1 MLKQLIEAVVGAL
14 VNFRQR
20 LHGALVY
27 RADALFNL
35 LDSLSGN
42 TTAQSVVELSRNAP
56 FTRQYSSLHDGV
68 DNLQLRGAKAEMAPA
83 ATATAPLDW
92 VGLIADELPRPAERP
107 FWLLGLD
114 TTPAVR
120 PFAETLMDRG
130 VVYYPNPAPGNK
142 PIGVGHC
149 YSVLALL
156 PERGPREAPWVVPLR
171 CERVPTAKK
180 AREVAVE
187 QMVGVLTHPQLPLAH
202 ELSVEV
208 VDSHYSHAGY
218 LSPVGGYEHHVVIA
232 RLGAKRTLYRAPPPG
247 INAGP
252 GHPRWYGEP
261 VKLSQAETLGPPDD
275 TAKLDWYSRSGRR
288 WRVQMH
294 RWHDLRMRGKHD
306 ALMQD
311 RPFDLIRATVTDAQ
325 GKPRFQRP
333 LWLLVLGS
341 RRREISLVQAY
352 QAYCQRYDLEHFFR
366 FGKTKLLLDRYQT
379 PCVEHEEHWWQLVC
393 LAYIQLWLAAPLAV
407 WLPRPWERYAVTEA
421 TRAVPGPGTVQRQ
434 FERIIRQIGTP
445 AQLPKRRGNSPGRAL
460 GHSAGRR
467 PRQPVVFKRQS
478 RPTKAA

>member
-1 MLKQLIEAVVGAL
+1 MLKQLTEAVVGTL

-20 LHGALVY
+20 LYDALVY

-42 TTAQSVVELSRNAP
+42 TTAQSVVELSLNAP
-56 FTRQYSSLHDGV
+56 FIRQYSSLHDGV
-68 DNLQLRGAKAEMAPA
+68 DNLQLRGANAETAPA
-83 ATATAPLDW
+83 ATAALPMDW
-92 VGLIADELPRPAERP
+92 VRLVAEALPPPAERP

-120 PFAETLMDRG
+120 PFAETLVDRG

-142 PIGVGHC
+142 PIGVGHR

-156 PERGPREAPWVVPLR
+156 PERGPREAPWIVPLR
-171 CERVPTAKK
+171 CERVPTTKK
-180 AREVAVE
+180 AREVAVAQVVE
-187 QMVGVLTHPQLPLAH
+187 VLTHPLLRLSQ

-208 VDSHYSHAGY
+208 VDSHYSQAGY
-218 LSPVGGYEHHVVIA
+218 LSPVGGYEQHVVIA
-232 RLGAKRTLYRAPPPG
+232 RLPANRTLYRSPPPG
-247 INAGP
+247 VPSGP
-252 GHPRWYGEP
+252 GHPVWYGEP
-261 VKLSQAETLGPPDD
+261 ANLSRAATLGPPGD
-275 TAKLDWYSRSGRR
+275 TAELDWYSRPGRR
-288 WRVQMH
+288 WRVQLH
-294 RWHDLRMRGKHD
+294 GWHGLRMSGKRD
-306 ALMQD
+306 APMQD
-311 RPFDLIRATVTDAQ
+311 RPFDLIRATVTAAP

-341 RRREISLVQAY
+341 RRRELSLVQVY

-379 PCVEHEEHWWQLVC
+379 PCVEHEEHWWQWVC

-407 WLPRPWERYAVTEA
+407 WLPRPWERYAA
-421 TRAVPGPGTVQRQ
+421 TTSARAVPGPGQVQRQ

-445 AQLPKRRGNSPGRAL
+445 AQLPKRRGNSPGRAPGQCPGL
-460 GHSAGRR
+460 R
-467 PRQPVVFKRQS
+467 PRQPVVFKRKS
-478 RPTKAA
+478 SFKKAA

>member
-1 MLKQLIEAVVGAL
+1 M
-14 VNFRQR
+14 
-20 LHGALVY
+20 VY

-42 TTAQSVVELSRNAP
+42 TTAQSVVELSLNAP
-56 FTRQYSSLHDGV
+56 FSRQYSSLHDGV
-68 DNLQLRGAKAEMAPA
+68 DNLQLRGSSKETAPA
-83 ATATAPLDW
+83 ATSAAPLDW
-92 VGLIADELPRPAERP
+92 VGLIADDLPRPAERP

-120 PFAETLMDRG
+120 PFAETWVDRG

-156 PERGPREAPWVVPLR
+156 PERGPQEAPWVVPLR

-180 AREVAVE
+180 ARAVAVE
-187 QMVGVLTHPQLPLAH
+187 QVVGILTHPRLRLAQ

-218 LSPVGGYEHHVVIA
+218 LSPVGGYDQHVVIA
-232 RLGAKRTLYRAPPPG
+232 RLPANRTLYRPPPPCTTS
-247 INAGP
+247 GP
-252 GHPRWYGEP
+252 GHPLWYGEP
-261 VKLSQAETLGPPDD
+261 AKLSQAETLGLPDD
-275 TAKLDWYSRSGRR
+275 TAELDGYSRPGRR
-288 WRVQMH
+288 WRVQLH

-306 ALMQD
+306 APMQE
-311 RPFDLIRATVTDAQ
+311 RSFDLIRATVTDTQ
-325 GKPRFQRP
+325 GKPRCQRP

-341 RRREISLVQAY
+341 RRRELSLVQAY
-352 QAYCQRYDLEHFFR
+352 QAYGQRYDLEHFFR

-421 TRAVPGPGTVQRQ
+421 ARAVPGPGPVQRQ
-434 FERIIRQIGTP
+434 FERIIRQLGTP
-445 AQLPKRRGNSPGRAL
+445 ARLPKRRGNSPGRAP
-460 GHSAGRR
+460 GHCPGRR
-467 PRQPVVFKRQS
+467 PRQLVVFKRRS
-478 RPTKAA
+478 RPKKAA

>member
-1 MLKQLIEAVVGAL
+1 LYDS
-14 VNFRQR
+14 F
-20 LHGALVY
+20 VY

-42 TTAQSVVELSRNAP
+42 TRAQSVVELSLNAP

-68 DNLQLRGAKAEMAPA
+68 DNLRLTGSRAEMAPA
-83 ATATAPLDW
+83 ATGTLAMDW
-92 VGLIADELPRPAERP
+92 VGLIADALPRPAERP

-120 PFAETLMDRG
+120 PFAETLVDRG

-142 PIGVGHC
+142 PIGVGHR

-156 PERGPREAPWVVPLR
+156 PERALREAPWVVPLR

-180 AREVAVE
+180 AREVAVA
-187 QMVGVLTHPQLPLAH
+187 QVVGVLTHPRLPLER

-208 VDSHYSHAGY
+208 VDSHYRQAGY
-218 LSPVGGYEHHVVIA
+218 LSPVGGYQQHVVIA
-232 RLGAKRTLYRAPPPG
+232 RLPTNRTLYRPPPPG
-247 INAGP
+247 ARSGP

-261 VKLSQAETLGPPDD
+261 VKLSSTETLGPPDA
-275 TAKLDWYSRSGRR
+275 TAELDWYSRSGRR
-288 WRVQMH
+288 WQVQLH
-294 RWHDLRMRGKHD
+294 RWHDLRMSGKHD
-306 ALMQD
+306 APMQE
-311 RPFDLIRATVTDAQ
+311 RPFDLIRATVTEAQ
-325 GKPRFQRP
+325 GKRRFQRP

-341 RRREISLVQAY
+341 RRREIALVQAY

-379 PCVEHEEHWWQLVC
+379 PCVKHEEQWWQLVC

-407 WLPRPWERYAVTEA
+407 WLPRPWERYTAA
-421 TRAVPGPGTVQRQ
+421 ASAQAMPGPGQVQRQ
-434 FERIIRQIGTP
+434 FARIIRQLGTP
-445 AQLPKRRGNSPGRAL
+445 ARLPKRRGNSPGRAP
-460 GHSAGRR
+460 GHGPGPR
-467 PRQPVVFKRQS
+467 PRQPVVFKSQS
-478 RPTKAA
+478 RPKKAA

>member
-1 MLKQLIEAVVGAL
+1 MLKQLTEAVVGAL

-20 LHGALVY
+20 LYDALVY

-42 TTAQSVVELSRNAP
+42 ATAQSVVELSLNAP

-68 DNLQLRGAKAEMAPA
+68 DNLQLRGSRPETAPA
-83 ATATAPLDW
+83 ATAPLPLDW
-92 VGLIADELPRPAERP
+92 VGLIADDLPRPAERS

-120 PFAETLMDRG
+120 PCAETLVDRG

-149 YSVLALL
+149 YSVVALL
-156 PERGPREAPWVVPLR
+156 PERGPQEAPWVVPLR

-180 AREVAVE
+180 VWAVAVE
-187 QMVGVLTHPQLPLAH
+187 QMVGVLTHPRLPLAR
-202 ELSVEV
+202 ELSVAV

-218 LSPVGGYEHHVVIA
+218 LSPVGDYEPHVVIA
-232 RLGAKRTLYRAPPPG
+232 RLATNRTLYRAPPPG
-247 INAGP
+247 TASGP
-252 GHPRWYGEP
+252 GHPVWYGEP
-261 VKLSQAETLGPPDD
+261 VNLSQAETLGPPDD
-275 TAKLDWYSRSGRR
+275 TAELDGYSRPGRR
-288 WRVQMH
+288 WRVQLH
-294 RWHDLRMRGKHD
+294 RWHDLRMSGKHD
-306 ALMQD
+306 APMHN
-311 RPFDLIRATVTDAQ
+311 RPFDLIRAAVTDAQ

-341 RRREISLVQAY
+341 RRQEISLVQAY

-379 PCVEHEEHWWQLVC
+379 PCIAHEEHWWQWVC

-407 WLPRPWERYAVTEA
+407 WLPRPWERYAA
-421 TRAVPGPGTVQRQ
+421 TTSARAVPGPGQVQRQ

-445 AQLPKRRGNSPGRAL
+445 AQLPKQRGNSPGRAP
-460 GHSAGRR
+460 GQCPGPR
-467 PRQPVVFKRQS
+467 PRQPVVFKRKS
-478 RPTKAA
+478 SFKKAA

>member
-1 MLKQLIEAVVGAL
+1 M
-14 VNFRQR
+14 NFRQR
-20 LHGALVY
+20 LYDALVY

-42 TTAQSVVELSRNAP
+42 TTAQSVVESSLNAP

-68 DNLQLRGAKAEMAPA
+68 DNLQLRGANAEMVPA
-83 ATATAPLDW
+83 ATGATPVDW
-92 VGLIADELPRPAERP
+92 VGLIAEALPRPAARP

-142 PIGVGHC
+142 PIGVGHR

-180 AREVAVE
+180 AREVAVAP
-187 QMVGVLTHPQLPLAH
+187 MVGVLTHPLLPLSQ

-208 VDSHYSHAGY
+208 VDSYYSQAGY
-218 LSPVGGYEHHVVIA
+218 LSPVGGYEPHVVIA
-232 RLGAKRTLYRAPPPG
+232 RLAANRTLYRAPPPG
-247 INAGP
+247 THSGP
-252 GHPRWYGEP
+252 GHPWWYGEP
-261 VKLSQAETLGPPDD
+261 VKLSQAATLGPPDD
-275 TAKLDWYSRSGRR
+275 TAELDGYSRPGRR
-288 WRVQMH
+288 WRVQLH
-294 RWHDLRMRGKHD
+294 RWYDLRMSGKHD
-306 ALMQD
+306 APMHN

-379 PCVEHEEHWWQLVC
+379 PCVEHEEHWWQWVC

-407 WLPRPWERYAVTEA
+407 WLPRPWERYAA
-421 TRAVPGPGTVQRQ
+421 TTSARAVPGPGQVQRQ
-434 FERIIRQIGTP
+434 FERIIRQLGTP
-445 AQLPKRRGNSPGRAL
+445 AQLPKRRGNSPGRAP
-460 GHSAGRR
+460 GQCPAPR

-478 RPTKAA
+478 SLKKAA